1 MTSKSVLI
9 VDDDVHIRR
18 VLEVKLKKYGFQILM
33 AANGQAALDLI
44 IEKKPDV
51 VISDIN
57 MPIMDGKT
65 LCKKCDPL
73 KKERTFL
80 TIIITARIDPHE
92 KNWIEKR
99 QDTVLMEKPFSPME
113 VLNVIQS
120 YLGDSA

>member
-33 AANGQAALDLI
+33 ASNGQAALDLI
-44 IEKKPDV
+44 REKKPDV

-65 LCKKCDPL
+65 LCIKCDPL
-73 KKERTFL
+73 KKEKAFL
-80 TIIITARIDPHE
+80 TIIITARIEPDD
-92 KNWIEKR
+92 KNWVEKM
-99 QDTVLMEKPFSPME
+99 QDTIMMEKPFSPME
-113 VLNVIQS
+113 ILNVIQS

>member
-18 VLEVKLKKYGFQILM
+18 VLEVKLKKHGFQILM
-33 AANGQAALDLI
+33 ATNGQAALDLI
-44 IEKKPDV
+44 LEKKPDV

-65 LCKKCDPL
+65 LCIKSDPL

-80 TIIITARIDPHE
+80 TIIITARIDPDE
-92 KNWIEKR
+92 KAWVEKM
-99 QDTVLMEKPFSPME
+99 QDTMLMEKPFSPME
-113 VLNVIQS
+113 ILNVIES
-120 YLGDSA
+120 YLGDST